1 MCDGQ
6 DHGSVVTN
14 GKPQMATQEEVEEE
28 LEGESTSSRINE

>member
-14 GKPQMATQEEVEEE
+14 GKPQMATQEEEEE